1 MPYHSVKTIH
11 TYQFTRM
18 LSFTMSISSLFMV
31 LSVGADDIFVGS
43 SRRSIVR
50 SRSRKAATRSVLLIG
65 SHFGLGSELLSKV
78 FGDLCQRART
88 QLLCETPLGG
98 SIHDLKSLASI
109 QRKRRTRL
117 VWLEREAGAL
127 QRTFDSL
134 REHAADV
141 QLVHVLW
148 DPMQACVA
156 QWPMT
161 SAHDGPNVTMATLCS
176 RLRMDRLPGLYMHA
190 KRQRTRSLQLR
201 LEDLVGPQKQAWRQL
216 SKFLDLPDKDVAS
229 VGARAVAGL
238 RKRVLNLAAP
248 AWVHAA
254 IARDT
259 SLMATLRKLRQDL
272 EYEGEKEDGSSA
284 SSQSLSDED

>member
-1 MPYHSVKTIH
+1 
-11 TYQFTRM
+11 
-18 LSFTMSISSLFMV
+18 
-31 LSVGADDIFVGS
+31 
-43 SRRSIVR
+43 
-50 SRSRKAATRSVLLIG
+50 
-65 SHFGLGSELLSKV
+65 
-78 FGDLCQRART
+78 
-88 QLLCETPLGG
+88 
-98 SIHDLKSLASI
+98 
-109 QRKRRTRL
+109 
-117 VWLEREAGAL
+117 
-127 QRTFDSL
+127 
-134 REHAADV
+134 
-141 QLVHVLW
+141 
-148 DPMQACVA
+148 MQACVA

-161 SAHDGPNVTMATLCS
+161 TAHDGPNVTMATLCS

-216 SKFLDLPDKDVAS
+216 SKFLDLPDKDVTS

-248 AWVHAA
+248 AWVREA

-259 SLMATLRKLRQDL
+259 SLTVTLRKLRQDL

>member
-1 MPYHSVKTIH
+1 
-11 TYQFTRM
+11 
-18 LSFTMSISSLFMV
+18 
-31 LSVGADDIFVGS
+31 
-43 SRRSIVR
+43 
-50 SRSRKAATRSVLLIG
+50 
-65 SHFGLGSELLSKV
+65 
-78 FGDLCQRART
+78 
-88 QLLCETPLGG
+88 
-98 SIHDLKSLASI
+98 
-109 QRKRRTRL
+109 
-117 VWLEREAGAL
+117 
-127 QRTFDSL
+127 
-134 REHAADV
+134 
-141 QLVHVLW
+141 
-148 DPMQACVA
+148 
-156 QWPMT
+156 
-161 SAHDGPNVTMATLCS
+161 
-176 RLRMDRLPGLYMHA
+176 MHA